1 MLRKL
6 KSYSLTIIT
15 ILTFMAPLA
24 VSFSLNAEA
33 AAPAAPAA
41 GASQTCSG
49 ATLPGLSAGAGLSSA
64 GSPQVNCGNTGVSQN
79 SLAARAGT
87 VVNFFSV
94 IVGAISV
101 IMIIYG
107 GFRYITSGGD
117 SGRVGNAKNT
127 LIYAV
132 VGLFIVALAQLIVHF
147 VLSQSSSVVN
157 GG

>member
-6 KSYSLTIIT
+6 KNYSLTVMT
-15 ILTFMAPLA
+15 ILTFMTPLA
-24 VSFSLNAEA
+24 LSFSLSAEA
-33 AAPAAPAA
+33 VAPPLPP
-41 GASQTCSG
+41 GATGSCSG
-49 ATLPGLSAGAGLSSA
+49 STTLSGLSTGGNL
-64 GSPQVNCGNTGVSQN
+64 GSGHHVNCGSTGVSQT

-132 VGLFIVALAQLIVHF
+132 IGLFIVALAQLIVHF
-147 VLSQSSSVVN
+147 VLTQSSSIAS
-157 GG
+157 GS

>member
-1 MLRKL
+1 M
-6 KSYSLTIIT
+6 TV
-15 ILTFMAPLA
+15 LTFMTPLA
-24 VSFSLNAEA
+24 LSFSLNAEA
-33 AAPAAPAA
+33 VSPATSAT
-41 GASQTCSG
+41 TCSG
-49 ATLPGLSAGAGLSSA
+49 ATLPGLSTGANLKSGGGTA
-64 GSPQVNCGNTGVSQN
+64 VNCASTGVSQN
-79 SLAARAGT
+79 TLASKAGV

-132 VGLFIVALAQLIVHF
+132 IGLFIVALAQLIVHF
-147 VLSQSSSVVN
+147 VLSQSSSVLN